1 MIFNEENL
9 ANDLLEAE
17 ELMDASDFS
26 AAYNIYRKVI
36 TTHNNSAEIFN
47 NIAICCHQIQN
58 INQCLEYIDKAI
70 NLEPKNAFYLAQKA
84 KFIGVH
90 NFEQANLLYL
100 KAIDIAI
107 KEKID
112 CLIKQI
118 KCDYAHLLLL
128 YGCIFAK
135 DQNKDSQESA
145 IFLFKKSI
153 ENNPGDYKPYFNLA
167 YCYINTDQIEIGIKY
182 LKHTLELNPNH
193 AQSHFSLSQYYQ
205 ANDDLEN
212 AEKHLKLAIASEN
225 IHQANAEYNYGVL
238 EQQKNNFHEALLH
251 YKQCLVINPEHFAA
265 CYNSASIFQKIEDY
279 QSAIKCYKEALKI
292 KPDDTSCQYLL
303 SALDDNNK
311 ENKFSSTPQ
320 QYTEN
325 LFDSYADDFENE
337 LLINLDYKTPENLY
351 NLFFNYLKQNN
362 LLDIKLNI
370 LDLGCGSGLIGQVFN
385 QYPGLITITGVDLS
399 RNMLNQAKKKNL
411 YHDLIKSDINNF
423 LSQNITSNFNLI
435 TLADV
440 LVYYGDLEELFMQIK
455 TSSNNSTTKYLL
467 FSVENELTALD
478 YKLNKTGRFSH
489 NVNYV
494 RNILNKNNFCLISE
508 EHCVLRKNKQESV
521 AGILFLASTD

>member
-17 ELMDASDFS
+17 KLMDASDFL
-26 AAYNIYRKVI
+26 AAYNIYKKVI

-70 NLEPKNAFYLAQKA
+70 YLEPQNAFYMAQKA

-100 KAIDIAI
+100 KAIDLAI

-118 KCDYAHLLLL
+118 KCDYAHMLLL

-145 IFLFKKSI
+145 IFLFNKSI
-153 ENNPGDYKPYFNLA
+153 ENNPDDYKPYFNLA
-167 YCYINTDQIEIGIKY
+167 YCYINTDQIETGVKY
-182 LKHTLELNPNH
+182 LKQALEINPNH
-193 AQSHFSLSQYYQ
+193 PQSHFSLSQYYQ
-205 ANDDLEN
+205 AKNDLEN
-212 AEKHLKLAIASEN
+212 AEKHLKLAITSEN

-303 SALDDNNK
+303 STLSDNNEK
-311 ENKFSSTPQ
+311 KFISTPK

-325 LFDSYADDFENE
+325 LFDSYADNFEKD
-337 LLINLDYKTPENLY
+337 LLVNLEYKTPEHLY
-351 NLFFNYLKQNN
+351 NLFINYLKQNN
-362 LLDIKLNI
+362 FSNIKLNI
-370 LDLGCGSGLIGQVFN
+370 LDLGCGTGLIGEIFT
-385 QYPGLITITGVDLS
+385 QYTGFESITGVDLS
-399 RNMLNQAKKKNL
+399 QNMLNQAKKKNL

-423 LSQNITSNFNLI
+423 LSENINNTFNLI

-440 LVYYGDLEELFMQIK
+440 LVYYGDLEELFTQIK
-455 TSSNNSTTKYLL
+455 TYLNSNNTTKYIL
-467 FSVENELTALD
+467 FSVENEKTTLD

-489 NVNYV
+489 NVNYI